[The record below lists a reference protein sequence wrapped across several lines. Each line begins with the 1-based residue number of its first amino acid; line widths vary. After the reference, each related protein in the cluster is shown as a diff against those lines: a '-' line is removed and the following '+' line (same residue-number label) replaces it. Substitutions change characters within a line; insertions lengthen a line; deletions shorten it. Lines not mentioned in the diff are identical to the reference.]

1 MPKKI
6 SVAMLLI
13 VTFTVLLF
21 DTKCSAADMK
31 GSVNSQ
37 LKLFVNNQDS
47 WFVDEEEAEPG
58 DYYFYAVTD
67 MNKDNRLE
75 LIQLIYLA
83 NIDRTRCRFFEVDET
98 YDGIHEMVYDAYGCV
113 SKDGTR
119 SYYPNMYT
127 GGTEEMSLTK
137 MYYKKDTKPDSD
149 KVYYYVYSDRITE
162 YEKYTEYNVKMY
174 LAVDC
179 LGHAWTDIMGYC
191 DYDVEEDVYTYSDAQ
206 TVECRKSDYENVEN
220 LYFQKDDGYVSEP
233 AAFRFVEQTKDRS
246 LYDMLKY
253 SYKGWVDGEL

>member
-67 MNKDNRLE
+67 MNKDKRLE
-75 LIQLIYLA
+75 LVQLIYLA
-83 NIDRTRCRFFEVDET
+83 NIDRTRCRFFEVSIMGENLRPANREIIVE
-98 YDGIHEMVYDAYGCV
+98 GVE
-113 SKDGTR
+113 
-119 SYYPNMYT
+119 
-127 GGTEEMSLTK
+127 TEEQ
-137 MYYKKDTKPDSD
+137 KKRLSELGCEI
-149 KVYYYVYSDRITE
+149 YQGYLYSKALPFNEFLEFWR
-162 YEKYTEYNVKMY
+162 
-174 LAVDC
+174 
-179 LGHAWTDIMGYC
+179 
-191 DYDVEEDVYTYSDAQ
+191 
-206 TVECRKSDYENVEN
+206 ENVRKN
-220 LYFQKDDGYVSEP
+220 RKKS
-233 AAFRFVEQTKDRS
+233 
-246 LYDMLKY
+246 
-253 SYKGWVDGEL
+253 